1 MPRVGVTL
9 VVCLVMVVCMALL
22 RWDIA
27 QQQFWQ
33 SASLPMAL
41 GCSGHLLFLLGLS
54 GAQTSERLSIV
65 FFPYS
70 LLSQVLPRWG
80 MI

>member
-9 VVCLVMVVCMALL
+9 VVCLVVVVCMALL

-33 SASLPMAL
+33 SASLPVVL

-54 GAQTSERLSIV
+54 VAQTSERLSIG
-65 FFPYS
+65 FFPILFFLKS
-70 LLSQVLPRWG
+70 SQG
-80 MI
+80 GG